1 MRRWR
6 AKNKEKIAADYAA
19 WAASNPSVK
28 EASRKRWRELNRAS
42 YLESCAKAGRKWRT
56 ANKGTVNAKTA
67 RRRAFKRQAF
77 VIWANRREIKNIYAQ
92 ARRLTESTG
101 IRHQVDHTIPLKHP
115 LVCGLHNEFNLRVI
129 TADENKRKHNH
140 WDESLAQRQERLF
153 A

>member
-1 MRRWR
+1 MERTEPRQL
-6 AKNKEKIAADYAA
+6 
-19 WAASNPSVK
+19 
-28 EASRKRWRELNRAS
+28 SRILRQSRQEVENRQQ
-42 YLESCAKAGRKWRT
+42 R
-56 ANKGTVNAKTA
+56 A
-67 RRRAFKRQAF
+67 RRRASKRQAF